1 MEKFQGAGA
10 GEADTVSDAP
20 SGTASTAFSST
31 FGSQNQNNM
40 QSRCSPA
47 TSAAPIEEKDC
58 LEPPDDAL
66 LAMVQELEDAEDDFP
81 GRSDPRNG

>member
-1 MEKFQGAGA
+1 
-10 GEADTVSDAP
+10 
-20 SGTASTAFSST
+20 
-31 FGSQNQNNM
+31 M

-81 GRSDPRNG
+81 SRSDPRNG